1 MHLIEDVVED
11 DGGEV
16 EEPARPQH
24 SRRDPGGDSEGDAVA
39 PELLPKL
46 FSRERHVHVL
56 HPQSRTD
63 CQAEIKFKFNIEVVQ
78 KNILKLPKIDFHDDK
93 IVHALSPELGPVY
106 PGLPFLLIL
115 DFAQHE
121 AKIKVV
127 ETQD

>member
-1 MHLIEDVVED
+1 MHLVED
-11 DGGEV
+11 EVEDEGGEV
-16 EEPARPQH
+16 EDPACPKH
-24 SRRDPGGDSEGDAVA
+24 PRRDPGGDSEF
-39 PELLPKL
+39 LPKL
-46 FSRERHVHVL
+46 FSRKVHVL
-56 HPQSRTD
+56 HQQSRPD
-63 CQAEIKFKFNIEVVQ
+63 CQAEIKFKFDIEDVQ

>member
-1 MHLIEDVVED
+1 MHLVED
-11 DGGEV
+11 EVEDEGGEV

-24 SRRDPGGDSEGDAVA
+24 PRRDPGGDSDGDAA
-39 PELLPKL
+39 AIHKF
-46 FSRERHVHVL
+46 FSRDGHVYVL
-56 HPQSRTD
+56 HQQSRPD